1 MHAVP
6 VLTTSSTAWCISPVT
21 VPTTSSGVHR
31 YRGLHSFQFQLNLS
45 SSVHRITQLNLGC
58 VLALLKLISTVNKCK
73 PVHRYTKQ
81 ARLLISATRLE
92 VPHIGWNT
100 LNAKRESGLL
110 QEVPEGDRLYFV
122 HSYRATPE
130 PANEDWVMATCDYGG
145 RGLHSSTSQLNLSH
159 SDHTNTPDT
168 P

>member
-1 MHAVP
+1 MRP
-6 VLTTSSTAWCISPVT
+6 
-21 VPTTSSGVHR
+21 
-31 YRGLHSFQFQLNLS
+31 
-45 SSVHRITQLNLGC
+45 
-58 VLALLKLISTVNKCK
+58 
-73 PVHRYTKQ
+73 
-81 ARLLISATRLE
+81 RLE

-145 RGLHSSTSQLNLSH
+145 EFIAAVQKGDVMACQFHPEKSGDKGIAIFKSFLEGSTAEKPGKAAAAAAGVDKVGRCKLTPVLKAPGLKAPGISA
-159 SDHTNTPDT
+159 
-168 P
+168 